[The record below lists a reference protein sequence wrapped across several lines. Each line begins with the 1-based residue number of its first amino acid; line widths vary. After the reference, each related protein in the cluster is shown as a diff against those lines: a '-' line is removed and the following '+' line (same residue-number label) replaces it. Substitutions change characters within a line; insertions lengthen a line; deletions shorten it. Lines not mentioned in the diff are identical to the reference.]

1 MICYAGNYRQN
12 DEVQRQITE
21 MRAKEKW
28 DGIDLSTVNTD
39 NIFYVKRCLE
49 VLSSF
54 DKLYETV
61 SVKKKSEIANVKSKE
76 KNVKDSI
83 TVCVVDNRRW
93 TALSVQGKD
102 AVLISHPIDEVTV
115 EQAIVEHINSF
126 IR

>member
-54 DKLYETV
+54 DELYETV

-83 TVCVVDNRRW
+83 TVCVVDKRRW